1 MKYNGTI
8 YRPPREAYTFLIP
21 ITEGCTHN
29 GCRFCNMF
37 KEIPF
42 RMITLEDV
50 EEYLRESTASLGSY
64 AKSMKRVYLVG
75 ANPFALSA
83 NRLLERISLVRKY
96 LPNVEVV
103 SMYARVDNIAHK
115 SDEDLRRL
123 KEAGVN
129 DLYVGVESGLDDVL
143 EYLNK
148 GFSTEMT
155 REQCPRLNAA
165 GIRHIDLVMLGTGGK
180 GRGLEAAKAI
190 AALENE
196 IKPARLHVNTL
207 TAFAGT
213 PLNDDI
219 LAGRFEPAG
228 EREIYQEERA
238 LIEAIELPDTYY
250 WAGHRLDSLI
260 VEGMIGEE
268 KEKML
273 ACLDAAIA
281 NVDESAFHRV
291 SRNGTM

>member
-50 EEYLRESTASLGSY
+50 EEYLRESTASLESY

-129 DLYVGVESGLDDVL
+129 GPIRRRG
-143 EYLNK
+143 K
-148 GFSTEMT
+148 
-155 REQCPRLNAA
+155 RA
-165 GIRHIDLVMLGTGGK
+165 G
-180 GRGLEAAKAI
+180 
-190 AALENE
+190 
-196 IKPARLHVNTL
+196 
-207 TAFAGT
+207 
-213 PLNDDI
+213 
-219 LAGRFEPAG
+219 
-228 EREIYQEERA
+228 
-238 LIEAIELPDTYY
+238 
-250 WAGHRLDSLI
+250 
-260 VEGMIGEE
+260 
-268 KEKML
+268 
-273 ACLDAAIA
+273 
-281 NVDESAFHRV
+281 
-291 SRNGTM
+291 

>member
-8 YRPPREAYTFLIP
+8 YRPPREANTFLIP

-42 RMITLEDV
+42 RMVTLEDV
-50 EEYLRESTASLGSY
+50 EEFLRESTASLGSY
-64 AKSMKRVYLVG
+64 AKSIKRVYLVG

-83 NRLLERISLVRKY
+83 SRLL
-96 LPNVEVV
+96 
-103 SMYARVDNIAHK
+103 
-115 SDEDLRRL
+115 
-123 KEAGVN
+123 
-129 DLYVGVESGLDDVL
+129 
-143 EYLNK
+143 
-148 GFSTEMT
+148 
-155 REQCPRLNAA
+155 
-165 GIRHIDLVMLGTGGK
+165 
-180 GRGLEAAKAI
+180 
-190 AALENE
+190 
-196 IKPARLHVNTL
+196 
-207 TAFAGT
+207 
-213 PLNDDI
+213 
-219 LAGRFEPAG
+219 
-228 EREIYQEERA
+228 
-238 LIEAIELPDTYY
+238 ELPDTYY

-291 SRNGTM
+291 SRKGTM